1 MKRVTCFVGLF
12 LLFLFSAGLGYAQ
25 SDPMK
30 LTAAEA
36 VKLSVAE
43 QRTVVLTITNN
54 VVTVLSSSKT
64 TAGQPKT
71 PEQSL
76 ADRAL
81 INLVHALFTF
91 DPKFPDSYHPNE
103 APGVAVVLVRIKK
116 AAAATPDKTV
126 VSVTADVVDNIYT
139 SVYPDFLKA
148 KAATQADDQQV
159 LYFRVQIE
167 MIENEHA
174 YQQTMADLR
183 QRDAELVK
191 EMKQTYDDAII
202 LSDGRHVL
210 PEHSGQDF
218 VVITTDTND
227 QSQVRVQGAY
237 KREAQGIFDCMRAH
251 RLSTGAQAR
260 EAGCR

>member
-1 MKRVTCFVGLF
+1 MKRATCLVVLF
-12 LLFLFSAGLGYAQ
+12 LLLLFSASLGYAQ

-30 LTAAEA
+30 LTVAEV
-36 VKLSVAE
+36 VKLSDAE
-43 QRTVVLTITNN
+43 QRIIVLTITDN
-54 VVTVLSSSKT
+54 VVKVLSSSKT

-91 DPKFPDSYHPNE
+91 DPKYPGSYHPNE
-103 APGVAVVLVRIKK
+103 APGLSVVLVRIKK

-126 VSVTADVVDNIYT
+126 VSVTADMVDNIYA

-174 YQQTMADLR
+174 YQRTMAGLR
-183 QRDAELVK
+183 QRDAELAK
-191 EMKQTYDDAII
+191 EIKQTYDDAII

-218 VVITTDTND
+218 VVITTKTDD
-227 QSQVRVQGAY
+227 QSKVQVQGAY
-237 KREAQGIFDCMRAH
+237 KIEAQRIFDCMRAH